1 MKQNSEY
8 RAQARAA
15 LEGRWTEAFL
25 MILIYL
31 FLALFLILIV
41 PMCAVAEHFT
51 IGWPFLANILLILQC
66 LTNRVGFYGW
76 RFLAI
81 ILFILPLYYGCTN
94 ALLSCLRSNEE
105 ETNCLRE
112 MWHFFRRDYSRSVP
126 TFLLKTILVN
136 LLSAITLGIG
146 GVILNYAYA
155 MVPYLLRDYPELG
168 AREALRTSS
177 QMMKGHKWDLF
188 VLDLSFIGW
197 ILLGIMTAG
206 IGLLWVAPYMD
217 TTHAAFYEDLKNECI
232 EEE

>member
-1 MKQNSEY
+1 MLIIFIIVACTFSVPLGFVSGVYATRLPWLAESMS
-8 RAQARAA
+8 
-15 LEGRWTEAFL
+15 GCSFL
-25 MILIYL
+25 VSVLI
-31 FLALFLILIV
+31 IM
-41 PMCAVAEHFT
+41 P
-51 IGWPFLANILLILQC
+51 IG
-66 LTNRVGFYGW
+66 YGW
-76 RFLAI
+76 S
-81 ILFILPLYYGCTN
+81 N
-94 ALLSCLRSNEE
+94 ALLSFVRSNEE
-105 ETNCLRE
+105 GTSGLSE

-168 AREALRTSS
+168 VREALRTSK

-197 ILLGIMTAG
+197 FFVCILTFG
-206 IGLLWVAPYMD
+206 IGVLWVIPYQE
-217 TTHAAFYEDLKNECI
+217 TTRAAFYEDLKIECI

>member
-15 LEGRWTEAFL
+15 LEGRWTEAVL
-25 MILIYL
+25 M
-31 FLALFLILIV
+31 FLILII
-41 PMCAVAEHFT
+41 VAFAFSAPLGFVSRVFAT
-51 IGWPFLANILLILQC
+51 RMPWLAESMSGCSLLVSVLIIMPL
-66 LTNRVGFYGW
+66 GYG
-76 RFLAI
+76 LS
-81 ILFILPLYYGCTN
+81 N
-94 ALLSCLRSNEE
+94 ALLSFLRSNEE
-105 ETNCLRE
+105 GTSGLSE
-112 MWHFFRRDYSRSVP
+112 MWQFFRRDYSRSVP
-126 TFLLKTILVN
+126 ALLLVVVFST
-136 LLSAITLGIG
+136 LLGIVTLGIG
-146 GVILNYAYA
+146 TIILSYAYS
-155 MVPYLLRDYPELG
+155 MVPYLLRDYPELS

-217 TTHAAFYEDLKNECI
+217 TTHAAFYEDLKNDCI

>member
-15 LEGRWTEAFL
+15 LAGRWTEAVL
-25 MILIYL
+25 M
-31 FLALFLILIV
+31 FLILIIV
-41 PMCAVAEHFT
+41 ACAFSAQLGFVSGVFATRMPWLAESMS
-51 IGWPFLANILLILQC
+51 GCSLLVSVLIIMPL
-66 LTNRVGFYGW
+66 GYG
-76 RFLAI
+76 L
-81 ILFILPLYYGCTN
+81 TN
-94 ALLSCLRSNEE
+94 ALLSFLRSNEE
-105 ETNCLRE
+105 GTSGLSE
-112 MWHFFRRDYSRSVP
+112 MWQFFRRDYSRSVP
-126 TFLLKTILVN
+126 ALLLVMVFST
-136 LLSAITLGIG
+136 LLGIVTLGIG
-146 GVILNYAYA
+146 AIVLSYAYG
-155 MVPYLLRDYPELG
+155 MVPYLLRDYPELS